1 MAFLDSQQV
10 AFHRQQ
16 LMDVGCTVIKGVW
29 DDDFTSEMRDWS
41 NAIIDENPP
50 DEKFRFQG
58 SDIHVFTEERWDRR
72 VHLELSSTRM
82 PDANAARIIDHP
94 TQTQVCK
101 DMGFGLTAAQEW
113 VIMLSKPPGGLQ
125 CYWHQDYINWN
136 SPEALTPWSTV
147 ISFGY
152 YLSDTNR
159 NNGCLRVIPGSHRHR
174 HELHDLIPPPHASE
188 IQQMTD
194 LSSPTFS
201 EHPDAINIEV
211 SAGDM
216 VLVDARLLHSTW
228 DNISEERRTLL
239 LVWHRIFQDGAVPP
253 WWDGELPSSLRNLDP
268 LVKYEE
274 SKSPGDLLKPSR

>member
-16 LMDVGCTVIKGVW
+16 LMDMGCTVIKGVW

-113 VIMLSKPPGGLQ
+113 VIMLSKPS
-125 CYWHQDYINWN
+125 Y
-136 SPEALTPWSTV
+136 
-147 ISFGY
+147 
-152 YLSDTNR
+152 
-159 NNGCLRVIPGSHRHR
+159 NG
-174 HELHDLIPPPHASE
+174 
-188 IQQMTD
+188 
-194 LSSPTFS
+194 
-201 EHPDAINIEV
+201 HPDELN
-211 SAGDM
+211 
-216 VLVDARLLHSTW
+216 
-228 DNISEERRTLL
+228 RTL
-239 LVWHRIFQDGAVPP
+239 RYISKFPKTFIIIKPIDT
-253 WWDGELPSSLRNLDP
+253 S
-268 LVKYEE
+268 YEII
-274 SKSPGDLLKPSR
+274 